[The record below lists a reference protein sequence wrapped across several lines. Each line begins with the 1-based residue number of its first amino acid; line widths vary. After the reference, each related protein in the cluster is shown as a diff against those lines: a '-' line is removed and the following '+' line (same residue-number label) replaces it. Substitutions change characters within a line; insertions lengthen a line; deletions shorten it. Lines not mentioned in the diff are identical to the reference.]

1 MTQQLQR
8 NQFLHYSRSIN
19 HAYIDID
26 RHWHRYSK
34 KKSSTSQAKTAY
46 GNYNILSE
54 TNKLIRF
61 LSIITLLVFGIKTA
75 WGQNYNFKYTNSG
88 GTTNSTDSF
97 YEACTQAAPGTTIKV
112 HKNATIN
119 ASVSIDKTLTI
130 QPANSADYWTLTNN
144 YGYQIKIGTYG
155 NLTIK
160 NLIFDGNNIPTT
172 NQLFYCSGTL
182 TMKGEDQYGNTD
194 ASRCK
199 IINCEKNHSNEASG
213 AAILVTGKYGK
224 LTCTGVTFEN
234 NTNRSYYWKYYWQ
247 EHHSYNYDFVY
258 GGGAIA
264 LTKEAIF
271 ELTQCKFYGNTAC
284 EAGGAI
290 YLYNAGNGEIKD
302 CVFGSS
308 EKPNRAFVMGGAIY
322 GNISAEH
329 TLSILGETKILY
341 NEVVEDNYLANS
353 NLPPHEGD
361 YRKRD
366 GFGGGIFFIAGQ
378 GNIVI
383 GDEEPSSKKVQIS
396 HNKAYYGGGGG
407 ITLECRA
414 DVSHQST
421 FTLQN
426 FIMEGNYAGS
436 GSIISDVFGGGAFY
450 VIGSE
455 SKLHDAEHMIIKNGS
470 IKNNISYDNGGGM
483 CFAGH
488 DCHITNVTFENN
500 FTHGSN
506 SKGGAVM
513 VLGKDSNYTL
523 HHKNKFENCKF
534 HNNGL
539 SNTYDLY
546 INDGYSYSNYINSGG
561 HYNYSTI
568 TYNSNTAKGGA
579 VYGGGKTEL
588 DFTTCAVGV
597 SAIGASGESSK
608 KPNEA
613 TEGGGIYVDG
623 LAMGKLIGTEVKYN
637 VATTNGGGVYS
648 AGDFIVDN
656 STVSENT
663 ATDGQGGGIYSINSP
678 GQHIVGYRG
687 IIYNISYPSY
697 LNYSNTKYQILND
710 SDAPISDQYS
720 LTTSFNAYTLP
731 LDAGTY
737 KIKVTNLPTSYY
749 PSSYYYSSIQYSL
762 QFHLVLPSTMGTATA
777 GSDFSYSFISNEYR
791 FSRTFNTNNPPTNN
805 ECIVC
810 TFTVN
815 DASSDGALDIRNNSH
830 VNDNTAKTDGGGI
843 YMKQNSFLGVFSSE
857 VNDNTAT
864 TGNGGGIYLGNSVE
878 AFIEDNATVN
888 KNEAKAGNGGGLY
901 LDANSEATINGTGS
915 DGVLIQNNKAK
926 IHGGGVYKLGS
937 LKVQGLIKIT
947 DNTAGNE

>member
-8 NQFLHYSRSIN
+8 NQFLLYSRSIN

-97 YEACTQAAPGTTIKV
+97 YEACTQAAHGTTIKV
-112 HKNATIN
+112 NRNATIN
-119 ASVSIDKTLTI
+119 ASVSINKTLTI
-130 QPANSADYWTLTNN
+130 EPANSADCWTLTNN
-144 YGYQIKIGTYG
+144 GSQITIGTYG

-160 NLIFDGNNIPTT
+160 NLIFDGNNIPTIY
-172 NQLFYCSGTL
+172 QLFYCSGKL
-182 TMKGEDQYGNTD
+182 TMQGTDSNGNSV

-199 IINCEKNHSNEASG
+199 IINCIKNHSEEASG

-234 NTNRSYYWKYYWQ
+234 NTNRSYYWKAYP
-247 EHHSYNYDFVY
+247 NDYDFVF

-264 LTKEAIF
+264 LTEEAVF
-271 ELTQCKFYGNTAC
+271 NLTQCKFYGNTAC

-290 YLYNAGNGEIKD
+290 YLYKAGSGEIKD
-302 CVFGSS
+302 CVFGSR
-308 EKPNRAFVMGGAIY
+308 ENPNRAFVMGGAIY
-322 GNISAEH
+322 GNITAGH

-341 NEVVEDNYLANS
+341 NEVVEDNYLTN
-353 NLPPHEGD
+353 PPYTD

-366 GFGGGIFFIAGQ
+366 GFGGGMFFVADQ
-378 GNIVI
+378 GDIVI
-383 GDEEPSSKKVQIS
+383 GDNESSSKKVQIS

-407 ITLECRA
+407 ITLLCDA
-414 DVSHQST
+414 DGTHQSN

-436 GSIISDVFGGGAFY
+436 GSIVPDVFGGGAFY

-539 SNTYDLY
+539 SNAYDLY
-546 INDGYSYSNYINSGG
+546 INDEYSYSNYTPGG
-561 HYNYSTI
+561 YSYSTI
-568 TYNSNTAKGGA
+568 TYNSTTAKGGA
-579 VYGGGKTEL
+579 VYGSGKTEL

-597 SAIGASGESSK
+597 SAIGGSGENSDM
-608 KPNEA
+608 PNKA
-613 TEGGGIYVDG
+613 DEGGGIYVDG
-623 LAMGKLIGTEVKYN
+623 LAMGKLIDTEVKYN

-648 AGDFIVDN
+648 AGNFIVDN

-687 IIYNISYPSY
+687 IINASYYQYQY
-697 LNYSNTKYQILND
+697 LNYNNTKYQILND
-710 SDAPISDQYS
+710 SDEPISDQYS
-720 LTTSFNAYTLP
+720 LTTSVNAYTLP

-737 KIKVTNLPTSYY
+737 KIKVTNLPTS
-749 PSSYYYSSIQYSL
+749 SYYNYTIQYSL

-777 GSDFSYSFISNEYR
+777 GSDFSSSFSSNEYSFR
-791 FSRTFNTNNPPTNN
+791 RTFYTNNLPANY

-830 VNDNTAKTDGGGI
+830 VNHNTAKTDGGGI